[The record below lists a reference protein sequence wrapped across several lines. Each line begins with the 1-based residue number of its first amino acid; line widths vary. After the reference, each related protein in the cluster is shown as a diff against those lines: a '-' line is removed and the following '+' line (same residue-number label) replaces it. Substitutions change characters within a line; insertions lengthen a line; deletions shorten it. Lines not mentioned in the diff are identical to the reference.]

1 MLHETSK
8 QQLCKWNHAPFTI
21 IEPIEIV
28 DIENQHYFVHQFGK
42 NVWSYKF
49 WLSYNFKQEAPT
61 INRLSGEFGQAFR
74 SNDENYY
81 RTRQSIAR
89 FDRVDNAQI
98 QQYHTQTDG
107 RTDGQSDFL
116 GFLSKPKNTS
126 N

>member
-81 RTRQSIAR
+81 RKITIIRKFGIKLNS
-89 FDRVDNAQI
+89 
-98 QQYHTQTDG
+98 TTE
-107 RTDGQSDFL
+107 
-116 GFLSKPKNTS
+116 
-126 N
+126 